1 MATKPKAV
9 KKPAAKV
16 KVPKQEQYF
25 VGIEIDS
32 TGKIL
37 SYEPDTFVFTKKDVL
52 DGEVIIDNSN
62 DAYFLVGKRV
72 TISQNI
78 EIKDYK

>member
-9 KKPAAKV
+9 KKPSAKV
-16 KVPKQEQYF
+16 KVPKPEQYF
-25 VGIEIDS
+25 LSIETDS

-37 SYEPDTFVFTKKDVL
+37 SYGPETAVFTAQDIR
-52 DGEVIIDNSN
+52 DGAVTIDNEN
-62 DAYFLVGKRV
+62 GAYFVVGKRV
-72 TISQNI
+72 IVSQNI